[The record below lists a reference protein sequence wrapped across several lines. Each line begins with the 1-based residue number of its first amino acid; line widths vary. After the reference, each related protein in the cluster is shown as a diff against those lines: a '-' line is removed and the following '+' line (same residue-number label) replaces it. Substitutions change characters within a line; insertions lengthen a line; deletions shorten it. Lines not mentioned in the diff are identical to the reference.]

1 MPRQNVHDSSPAIS
15 GRILLAEDSE
25 ANQMVARTILESSG
39 CAVSLANNGAKA
51 LELAARERFD
61 VIFMDVS
68 MPGMDGLEATRR
80 IRALPGDGSGVP
92 IVAMTANV
100 MAQDRDRC
108 LQAGMDD
115 FVAKPISVQGLR
127 DCLQRWLA
135 RGVALHK
142 SNDEDRELAGQRET
156 GRQVM
161 NRAVLKD
168 MARQTSEQV
177 VGEIVGIFIRETRER
192 LRQLHGLSAHVDS
205 ETLVSA
211 GHAIKSSAATF
222 GAERLQDAAQKL
234 EALARMGEID
244 RAVAAI
250 ETILESGEE
259 AMQAFTEQYG

>member
-1 MPRQNVHDSSPAIS
+1 
-15 GRILLAEDSE
+15 
-25 ANQMVARTILESSG
+25 
-39 CAVSLANNGAKA
+39 
-51 LELAARERFD
+51 
-61 VIFMDVS
+61 
-68 MPGMDGLEATRR
+68 
-80 IRALPGDGSGVP
+80 
-92 IVAMTANV
+92 
-100 MAQDRDRC
+100 
-108 LQAGMDD
+108 
-115 FVAKPISVQGLR
+115 
-127 DCLQRWLA
+127 
-135 RGVALHK
+135 
-142 SNDEDRELAGQRET
+142 
-156 GRQVM
+156 M